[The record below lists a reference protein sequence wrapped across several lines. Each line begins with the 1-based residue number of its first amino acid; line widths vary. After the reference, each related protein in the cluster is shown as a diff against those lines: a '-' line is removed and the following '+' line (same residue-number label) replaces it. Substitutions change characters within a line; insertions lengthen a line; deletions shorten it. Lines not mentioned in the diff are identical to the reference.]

1 MRIDEIA
8 YQRLDEIAMNPN
20 ALAKAVQSINATAGM
35 EFELI
40 VSGIGSIDD
49 DPYAEPDFSNDER
62 LRSLDDI
69 SDFFYHNDELGLNHQ
84 GDVQSWVEEIQE
96 AYHEW
101 QMERID
107 EDFYE
112 NRTAY
117 VQEYFREHMTWE
129 SMMEFYHDEIQ
140 GMFEDEGLDWNEDWD
155 EGDHEQIA
163 QIARENMIASEII
176 FKLIDTAIENQDQ
189 IFDST
194 RERNQEDAYEE
205 ERFSISDFFQAQGW
219 NYVSDL
225 WQNRYDI
232 PGFAGDSIYWPHQ
245 GGGNGEEKLQE
256 LADEFS
262 QVVEKHTNFSTGY
275 HSGERNEGEYT
286 IEPDSS
292 LEGDGTGD
300 TGLEFISPPMPLG
313 EMIQDIDAIVAWA
326 KGRGVYTNS
335 STGLHMNVSIPNY
348 SRDSLD
354 FVKLALLVGDQHVLQ
369 TFGRQFNNYAVS
381 AFKKIENE
389 IARGDADL
397 PMLFSTMKNKADS
410 TASDFIK
417 GQTGKFTSINVKNGW
432 VEFRSP
438 GGDWLNGDIDDVK
451 NTLMRFAV
459 ALDAACDPQKYRQ
472 EYLKKLYKLVQS
484 ASPSGNSDIT
494 KLFAQYVAGEISRDE
509 LKDRA
514 NTQRRARGG
523 KPVATAADKK
533 RLMDALNKAMVATE
547 KWAQTLSPE
556 VPHDVVRFPIQHVA
570 ANPQEAQDWSHSVM
584 SIAQG
589 DHDKIQNL
597 YSWFEDKLVNLHLGR
612 AGIK

>member
-205 ERFSISDFFQAQGW
+205 E
-219 NYVSDL
+219 
-225 WQNRYDI
+225 
-232 PGFAGDSIYWPHQ
+232 
-245 GGGNGEEKLQE
+245 
-256 LADEFS
+256 
-262 QVVEKHTNFSTGY
+262 
-275 HSGERNEGEYT
+275 
-286 IEPDSS
+286 
-292 LEGDGTGD
+292 
-300 TGLEFISPPMPLG
+300 
-313 EMIQDIDAIVAWA
+313 
-326 KGRGVYTNS
+326 
-335 STGLHMNVSIPNY
+335 
-348 SRDSLD
+348 
-354 FVKLALLVGDQHVLQ
+354 
-369 TFGRQFNNYAVS
+369 
-381 AFKKIENE
+381 
-389 IARGDADL
+389 
-397 PMLFSTMKNKADS
+397 
-410 TASDFIK
+410 
-417 GQTGKFTSINVKNGW
+417 
-432 VEFRSP
+432 
-438 GGDWLNGDIDDVK
+438 
-451 NTLMRFAV
+451 
-459 ALDAACDPQKYRQ
+459 
-472 EYLKKLYKLVQS
+472 
-484 ASPSGNSDIT
+484 
-494 KLFAQYVAGEISRDE
+494 
-509 LKDRA
+509 
-514 NTQRRARGG
+514 
-523 KPVATAADKK
+523 
-533 RLMDALNKAMVATE
+533 
-547 KWAQTLSPE
+547 
-556 VPHDVVRFPIQHVA
+556 
-570 ANPQEAQDWSHSVM
+570 
-584 SIAQG
+584 
-589 DHDKIQNL
+589 
-597 YSWFEDKLVNLHLGR
+597 
-612 AGIK
+612 